1 MTTIDY
7 GPDVADLRTRL
18 AGAHTEIGR
27 LQDECLRIAEER
39 DAIAQPA
46 KVGAAV
52 LGVLVDFGWTHAT
65 VREVV
70 EDDTYAESVVGCLLL
85 AIERAIRPD
94 DFIPNHAKG
103 GE

>member
-39 DAIAQPA
+39 DARPA
-46 KVGAAV
+46 ITREDAAIYR
-52 LGVLVDFGWTHAT
+52 HAT
-65 VREVV
+65 GEGSSALWRV
-70 EDDTYAESVVGCLLL
+70 
-85 AIERAIRPD
+85 ERALAA
-94 DFIPNHAKG
+94 HAKG

>member
-39 DAIAQPA
+39 DA
-46 KVGAAV
+46 
-52 LGVLVDFGWTHAT
+52 
-65 VREVV
+65 
-70 EDDTYAESVVGCLLL
+70 
-85 AIERAIRPD
+85 RPD
-94 DFIPNHAKG
+94 ITHDDARCLVAWIDDRDSMMSRDVRRATEALVELGTHAKG